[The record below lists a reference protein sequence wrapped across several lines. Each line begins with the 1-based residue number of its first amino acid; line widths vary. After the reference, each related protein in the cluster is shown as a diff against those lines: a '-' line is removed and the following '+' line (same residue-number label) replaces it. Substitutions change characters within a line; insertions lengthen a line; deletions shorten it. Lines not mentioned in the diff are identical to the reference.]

1 MDDKS
6 KAKIG
11 DFMKIEKEILKTAKK
26 EIFYNI
32 LTSVS
37 IRAIILV
44 LPLFW
49 AEVISNIT
57 NNLFEKAYLYVLFC
71 LIAVVLYWLSEYLN
85 QHAYYKLYNKIYSN
99 LTCKAIG
106 GINKNSL
113 FSLSRFSLSEYLNIL
128 NSDIDIISAFYSN
141 LIPRAVR
148 IIEMLVIYYYFYR
161 VNFYMFLIVVF
172 ISLIG
177 FLLFYLAR
185 KKTEKNNSDRKMN
198 LDIKTNYNHE
208 FFSGIR
214 DIKSFNLF
222 EKITTR
228 LFDGT
233 DNYLKSNAKYHISFN
248 SDKFFIVCIIEIVKY
263 LLMFYGVYLIGIDY
277 MDIGVL
283 VIIYNYYAKIVD
295 NFSIV
300 STLNVERCNLIVSKK
315 RYNKIFEFANNNED
329 AIIKKRNFVGKI
341 EFKNIL
347 YGYKNDP
354 ILDSVSF
361 VIKENSITSLIGRD
375 DSGNHGVYELLL
387 KMNRQHTG
395 TITIDDIDIKDI
407 QNNTYYNIVSLVS
420 PNPFFFNLSIK
431 ENLMIINKNFD
442 EIVALCK
449 ELNIHN
455 VIKALP
461 NGYDTIINDNI
472 TTELKY
478 MLAIAR
484 VFLKKTKIILIADVL
499 FELDKNDFD
508 IVVNYLKKI
517 SENHTIIV
525 MGRELDLCDISD
537 KVIVFNKN
545 KVEEIGTHQELIIKK
560 GFYYNNF
567 YNYGNK
573 KEK

>member
-1 MDDKS
+1 
-6 KAKIG
+6 
-11 DFMKIEKEILKTAKK
+11 MKIEKEILKTAKK

-37 IRAIILV
+37 IRAIILI

-49 AEVISNIT
+49 ADVISNVT
-57 NNLFEKAYLYVLFC
+57 NQLFEKAYFYVFLC
-71 LIAVVLYWLSEYLN
+71 LIAVVFYWLAEYLN
-85 QHAYYKLYNKIYSN
+85 QHAFYKLYNKIYAN
-99 LTCKAIG
+99 LTHQAIN

-128 NSDIDIISAFYSN
+128 NSDVDVISAFYSN

-161 VNFYMFLIVVF
+161 VNFYMFLIVFV

-177 FLLFYLAR
+177 FLLFYSVR
-185 KKTEKNNSDRKMN
+185 KKTEQNNTIRKSD
-198 LDIKTNYNHE
+198 LDIKTGYNHE

-222 EKITTR
+222 GKITTR
-228 LFDGT
+228 LFNGT
-233 DNYLKSNAKYHISFN
+233 DNYLKSNAKYHIAFN
-248 SDKFFIVCIIEIVKY
+248 SDKFFIVCLIEIVKY
-263 LLMFYGVYLIGIDY
+263 LLMFYGVYLIGTGH
-277 MDIGVL
+277 MEIGAL

-300 STLNVERCNLIVSKK
+300 STLNVERCNLAVSKK
-315 RYNKIFEFANNNED
+315 RYNKIFEFANYNED
-329 AIIKKRNFVGKI
+329 AIIKKRNFNGKI
-341 EFKNIL
+341 EFRNIL

-354 ILDSVSF
+354 ILNDVSF
-361 VIKENSITSLIGRD
+361 TIKENSITSLIGRD
-375 DSGNHGVYELLL
+375 DSGCHGVYELLL
-387 KMNRQHTG
+387 KMNRQHVG
-395 TITIDDIDIKDI
+395 TITIDGIDIKDI
-407 QNNTYYNIVSLVS
+407 QNNAYYNIVSLVS

-442 EIVALCK
+442 EIIDLCK
-449 ELNIHN
+449 ELNIHDI
-455 VIKALP
+455 IKVLP
-461 NGYDTIINDNI
+461 NGYDTIINENI

-499 FELDKNDFD
+499 FELDKSNFD
-508 IVVNYLKKI
+508 VVVNYLKKI

-545 KVEEIGTHQELIIKK
+545 KVQEIGTHQELISKK

-567 YNYGNK
+567 YNYGNE

>member
-1 MDDKS
+1 
-6 KAKIG
+6 
-11 DFMKIEKEILKTAKK
+11 MKIEKEILKTAKK

-37 IRAIILV
+37 IRAIILI

-49 AEVISNIT
+49 ADVISNVT
-57 NNLFEKAYLYVLFC
+57 NQLFEKAYFYVFLC
-71 LIAVVLYWLSEYLN
+71 LIAVVFYWLAEYLN
-85 QHAYYKLYNKIYSN
+85 QHAFYKLYNKIYAD
-99 LTCKAIG
+99 LTHQAIN

-128 NSDIDIISAFYSN
+128 NSDVDVISAFYSN

-161 VNFYMFLIVVF
+161 VNFYMFLIVFV

-177 FLLFYLAR
+177 FLLFYSVR
-185 KKTEKNNSDRKMN
+185 KKTEQNNTIRKSD
-198 LDIKTNYNHE
+198 LDIKTGYNHE

-222 EKITTR
+222 GKITTR
-228 LFDGT
+228 LFNGT
-233 DNYLKSNAKYHISFN
+233 DNYLKSNAKYHIAFN
-248 SDKFFIVCIIEIVKY
+248 SDKFFIVCLIEIVKY
-263 LLMFYGVYLIGIDY
+263 LLMFYGVYLIGTGH
-277 MDIGVL
+277 MEIGAL

-300 STLNVERCNLIVSKK
+300 STLNVERCNLAVSKK
-315 RYNKIFEFANNNED
+315 RYNKIFEFANYNED
-329 AIIKKRNFVGKI
+329 AIIKKRNFNGKI
-341 EFKNIL
+341 EFRNIL

-354 ILDSVSF
+354 ILNYVSF
-361 VIKENSITSLIGRD
+361 TIKENSITSLIGRD
-375 DSGNHGVYELLL
+375 DSGCHGVYELLL
-387 KMNRQHTG
+387 KMNRQHVG
-395 TITIDDIDIKDI
+395 TITIDGIDIKDI
-407 QNNTYYNIVSLVS
+407 QNNAYYNIVSLVS

-442 EIVALCK
+442 EIIDLCK
-449 ELNIHN
+449 ELNIHDI
-455 VIKALP
+455 IKVLP
-461 NGYDTIINDNI
+461 NGYDTIINENI

-499 FELDKNDFD
+499 FELDKSNFD
-508 IVVNYLKKI
+508 VVVNYLKKI

-537 KVIVFNKN
+537 KVIVFDKN
-545 KVEEIGTHQELIIKK
+545 KVQEIGTHQELIAKK

-567 YNYGNK
+567 YNYGNE